1 MGHRLTARLDPD
13 HSSLSRNTGRAR
25 SPADQ
30 APDVP
35 LWNLT
40 RGWIPTHLKR
50 MALGVARGALPC
62 TLRPCSN
69 NGWAPA
75 SSSER
80 ASWPPQE
87 VVPRHA
93 CVLVGGRISGLCA
106 TLSPPGPRAT
116 RWHGTAQGGGPGP
129 THAEKETASHIS
141 TRRGSARRARTHAHA
156 MPRAA
161 SLAALAASASLAA
174 PQAGAASAIER
185 PGAAAALRYARQDA
199 PRTPLSRTCRQARAP
214 WAPPRAH
221 APTKRPLPAQFPTL
235 PSLFSPDSLHAR
247 APFRRPSSWSRSANS
262 FGVVCCVVR
271 PSRTTLKRRDPARFV
286 RSTRLAISGGAG
298 FPPLSSSIASATRGP
313 LKGSLF
319 ADTSP
324 PPPPAR
330 CGGTAPMGRRGREH
344 ASAGRRHSPR
354 GSVWRP
360 AAAHTSGCAWP
371 TTCPMRGTGAMS
383 QE

>member
-1 MGHRLTARLDPD
+1 
-13 HSSLSRNTGRAR
+13 
-25 SPADQ
+25 
-30 APDVP
+30 
-35 LWNLT
+35 
-40 RGWIPTHLKR
+40 

-62 TLRPCSN
+62 TLRPCSCSN

-93 CVLVGGRISGLCA
+93 CVLVGGRTFQASVPLLVLLARVRRGG
-106 TLSPPGPRAT
+106 TERPREV
-116 RWHGTAQGGGPGP
+116 AQGAGP

-371 TTCPMRGTGAMS
+371 TTCPMRGTGATS